1 MASTIGLDL
10 HPDKEYEIVAGQP
23 EEKAMGGARHSG
35 IGARLIA
42 RLVIHVEANQLG
54 GVYGPDATFQIG
66 ENQRIPDVAFVAAAR
81 FPAGGEP
88 EGIWPMA
95 PDLAVE
101 IISPNDLYERV
112 ISKVEEYLAGGV
124 RQVWLISPEHKT
136 VTIYSSPTHTTI
148 LTEADELVSEELL
161 PGFRCRIADLFR
173 SPLGVRG

>member
-1 MASTIGLDL
+1 MASTTGLDP

-23 EEKAMGGARHSG
+23 EEKTKGGARHSG
-35 IGARLIA
+35 VGTRLIA

-54 GVYGPDATFQIG
+54 GVCCPDAIFQVG
-66 ENQRIPDVAFVAAAR
+66 ENQRIPDVAFVAATR
-81 FPAGGEP
+81 LLVEGEP
-88 EGIWPMA
+88 EGIWTMA

-112 ISKVEEYLAGGV
+112 ISKAGEYFAGGV
-124 RQVWLISPEHKT
+124 RQVWLISPEHQT

-173 SPLGVRG
+173 SPSGPKA